1 MCTIP
6 RRGNLLHLYF
16 KRIVT
21 VINHLRIRNFK
32 SIEDISIP
40 SCKRVNVFIGEP
52 NSGKSNI
59 LEALTFFS
67 ANSFETD
74 KFKDFFRIKN
84 VSDFFFDG
92 NTNNEIEIYTD
103 ILNFKLGYSKSDN
116 GTLHNSFRGAI
127 YSPAEMGKFSHGKF
141 PNATNSLENILL
153 FSINFDGNISHV
165 ENKNSTTPFRT
176 YIFKPRTEFRQH
188 FTPILNPPF
197 GDNIPSLLIAN
208 KDFKDLVSK
217 IVQDKGFRL
226 LIKPVDQT
234 IEIAKIV
241 DDNIYSYPYGSI
253 SETLQRIVFYC
264 LVIETNKKA
273 CLVLDE
279 PDANTF
285 PLYTKQLAELIALD
299 ATNQYFIAT
308 HNPYLLGSIVSRTPV
323 NQLSVFITKMVDFK
337 TKIFEV
343 PGEKLSE
350 ILDGGQ
356 DVFFNLDKFSES

>member
-1 MCTIP
+1 M
-6 RRGNLLHLYF
+6 GNLLHLYI
-16 KRIVT
+16 KDEII

-32 SIEDISIP
+32 SIEDVSINP
-40 SCKRVNVFIGEP
+40 CKRVNVFIGEP

-59 LEALTFFS
+59 LEALSFFS
-67 ANSFETD
+67 VNSLEKEQFRN
-74 KFKDFFRIKN
+74 FFRIKN

-103 ILNFKLGYSKSDN
+103 VINFKLGYSRSEN
-116 GTLHNSFRGAI
+116 GTLHNSFRGAL
-127 YSPAEMGKFSHGKF
+127 YPPNNSGQFSYGKF
-141 PNATNSLENILL
+141 PSDIKSIEKGLF
-153 FSINFDGNISHV
+153 FSIDFGGNITHTD
-165 ENKNSTTPFRT
+165 NKNAETPFRT

-188 FTPILNPPF
+188 YTPILNPPF

-208 KDFKDLVSK
+208 KEYKDLLSK
-217 IVQDKGFRL
+217 MVQDKGFRL

-234 IEIAKIV
+234 IEVAKIV

-253 SETLQRIVFYC
+253 SETLQRILFFS

-285 PLYTKQLAELIALD
+285 PLYTKQIAELIALD
-299 ATNQYFIAT
+299 ASNQYFIAT
-308 HNPYLLGSIVSRTPV
+308 HNPYLLGSIVSKTPV

-343 PGEKLSE
+343 SSEKFSD
-350 ILDGGQ
+350 ILDDGQ
-356 DVFFNLDKFSES
+356 DIFFNLDKFSESK